1 MLEFVRLVT
10 EVPRSERK
18 VETRTTYFTF
28 IMGIMAGFDGVSGMV
43 EVYQFR
49 PHMEVSCYSW
59 YTGICVGL
67 YLAAAIAGVV
77 GRAVTERRMPW
88 KTCARVCCGSA
99 AYLGITAVVY
109 DWFRRQ
115 IRTPQEPIVYNTI
128 SDTITST
135 ARDLRDPG
143 TWAGMESYSDL
154 PGCVVSSKKENKMSC
169 ELRPGHR
176 TGAFLCQKCDQK
188 VLSAKKVKIK
198 TCDILKAVHKK
209 GGATC

>member
-1 MLEFVRLVT
+1 MLTIQERNHAKRKEIMLFKFFVGQTLFWLLLGKTLRIGSMLEFVRLVT

-28 IMGIMAGFDGVSGMV
+28 IVGIMAGFDGVSGMV

-49 PHMEVSCYSW
+49 PHMAVSCYSW

-128 SDTITST
+128 SGTITST

-143 TWAGMESYSDL
+143 TWAGMAVL
-154 PGCVVSSKKENKMSC
+154 VGIVFG
-169 ELRPGHR
+169 L
-176 TGAFLCQKCDQK
+176 AWLCGIFQKRE
-188 VLSAKKVKIK
+188 
-198 TCDILKAVHKK
+198 
-209 GGATC
+209 